1 MNMHRVDTGP
11 AISLIRT
18 TPPTPTWIKDELGH
32 ALASMADASDL
43 ETVLRYHRF
52 RGTDEDRERGA
63 QWLSNRLIE
72 PPTPERVVVTNGTQN
87 ALFLAL
93 STIFGDGG
101 VLATENL
108 SYYGFRRLA
117 AMLSI
122 PVEPIT
128 MDADGAIPD
137 AFEEVCR
144 KERVKALFLTPTIHN
159 PTTGIMPEQRRRDLA
174 SVARKYGVSIIE
186 DDVYGLLP
194 PQSPPPFA
202 SIAPDITWYAT
213 GLAKCVSPGL
223 RTGYLVPPDDN
234 ADHRLSNRF
243 QVTTTWQVAPLS
255 AMLANRWIE
264 NGVAKRI
271 LDAVRQEA
279 QARQNLA
286 AELLAN
292 GSFRANE
299 NGLHIWLDLP
309 GDLTESSFIDAA
321 LQKGV
326 ILRPGSMFSVVGER
340 APRCIRVVLGSP
352 ETRDE
357 LVSALGRLSDIIG
370 AAA

>member
-234 ADHRLSNRF
+234 ADQRLSNRF